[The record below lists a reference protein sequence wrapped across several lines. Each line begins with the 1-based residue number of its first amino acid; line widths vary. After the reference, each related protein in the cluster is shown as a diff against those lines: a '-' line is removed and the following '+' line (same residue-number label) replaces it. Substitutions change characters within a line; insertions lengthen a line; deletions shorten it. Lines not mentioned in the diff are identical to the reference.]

1 MNIDILAFGAHPDD
15 VECAVAGIVLSA
27 TANHEKVVICD
38 LTKGEL
44 GSFGDEHSRKNE
56 SEIASKML
64 NLFAREQLDLED
76 GNIENSHENRLKVIR
91 VIRKYRPKIIL
102 ANAIRDRHP
111 DHHKAAELVSE
122 ASFLAGLKKIVTFDD
137 EGKSQEK
144 WRPEAVYHYIQDLF
158 MEPSVVVDISAYFD
172 QKMEVIKAY
181 NSQFVTANDNKANGI
196 MNLLKQIE
204 STNQIFG
211 RAINVKYAEGLTS
224 ERYVGTRNLLDLL

>member
-15 VECAVAGIVLSA
+15 VECAVAGIVLSV
-27 TANHEKVVICD
+27 TANKGKVVIAD
-38 LTKGEL
+38 LTKGEM
-44 GSFGDEHSRKNE
+44 GSFGDENCRKDE
-56 SEIASKML
+56 AAAASKML

-76 GNIENSHENRLKVIR
+76 GNIVNSHENRLKVIR
-91 VIRKYRPKIIL
+91 LIRKYRPKIVL

-111 DHHKAAELVSE
+111 DHQKAAELVSE
-122 ASFLAGLKKIVTFDD
+122 ASFLAGLKKIETFDY

-144 WRPEAVYHYIQDLF
+144 WRPEVVYHYVQDHF
-158 MEPSVVVDISAYFD
+158 IEPNIVVDISDFFD
-172 QKMEVIKAY
+172 QKIDVIKTY
-181 NSQFVTANDNKANGI
+181 SSQFVTASDNKANGI
-196 MNLLKQIE
+196 LNLLKQIE